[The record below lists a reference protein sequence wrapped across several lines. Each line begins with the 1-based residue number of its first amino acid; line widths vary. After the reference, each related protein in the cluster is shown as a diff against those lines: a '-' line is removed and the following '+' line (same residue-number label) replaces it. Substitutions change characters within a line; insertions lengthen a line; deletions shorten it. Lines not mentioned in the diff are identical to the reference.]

1 MSKLLAAALAAR
13 AIWAVAKENQR
24 ILRCRVRVGA
34 GTLVALAAC
43 LLAVPASLGAQVAA
57 PAADS
62 AVTVVLVRHAERLDD
77 SPNSPLNDIGRARVE
92 RLRTLLADVD
102 FTHVHSTNLT
112 RTLDTAR
119 PIAGDDG
126 VELTLYGAGEL
137 DELAVAIRATPG
149 RHLVSGHS
157 NTTPRLAEALGGES
171 HGPIDHM
178 EYDRLYIIVIQPGRP
193 AVTTLLRF

>member
-1 MSKLLAAALAAR
+1 MSKLLAAVLGAGV
-13 AIWAVAKENQR
+13 IWAAALENPAPPH
-24 ILRCRVRVGA
+24 I
-34 GTLVALAAC
+34 AADD
-43 LLAVPASLGAQVAA
+43 PQVAA
-57 PAADS
+57 PVAAAS
-62 AVTVVLVRHAERLDD
+62 VTVVLVRHAERLDD
-77 SPNSPLNDIGRARVE
+77 SPNSPLNDVGRGRVE

-119 PIAGDDG
+119 PIAEDDG
-126 VELTLYGAGEL
+126 VELIIYSPGEL
-137 DELAVAIRATPG
+137 EQLAETIRATPG

-157 NTTPRLAEALGGES
+157 NTTPQLAEALGGDP

>member
-1 MSKLLAAALAAR
+1 MTRSRIPQCRGRVNLSAL
-13 AIWAVAKENQR
+13 I
-24 ILRCRVRVGA
+24 
-34 GTLVALAAC
+34 ALAAC
-43 LLAVPASLGAQVAA
+43 LAAVGAPIRLDAQVAA
-57 PAADS
+57 PAADE
-62 AVTVVLVRHAERLDD
+62 AVTVFLVRHAERLDD
-77 SPNSPLNDIGRARVE
+77 SPNSPLNDVGRERVA

-102 FTHVHSTNLT
+102 FTHIHSTNLT

-119 PIAGDDG
+119 PIAEDDG
-126 VELTLYGAGEL
+126 VELTLYSAGEL
-137 DELAVAIRATPG
+137 EQLAETIRATPG

-157 NTTPRLAEALGGES
+157 NTTPRLAEALGGDP

>member
-1 MSKLLAAALAAR
+1 MTRS
-13 AIWAVAKENQR
+13 R
-24 ILRCRVRVGA
+24 IPRCRVRLAVNA
-34 GTLVALAAC
+34 LVAFAAC
-43 LLAVPASLGAQVAA
+43 LAAVAAPFRLGAQVAV
-57 PAADS
+57 PAADE

-77 SPNSPLNDIGRARVE
+77 SPNSPLNDVGRERVE

-119 PIAGDDG
+119 PIAEDDG
-126 VELTLYGAGEL
+126 VELTLYSPGEL
-137 DELAVAIRATPG
+137 EQLAATIRGTPG

-157 NTTPRLAEALGGES
+157 NTTPSLAEALGGDP

>member
-1 MSKLLAAALAAR
+1 MIFMTRS
-13 AIWAVAKENQR
+13 R
-24 ILRCRVRVGA
+24 IVRCRGPVDV
-34 GTLVALAAC
+34 GTLVVLAAC
-43 LLAVPASLGAQVAA
+43 LAAVAAPFRLGAQIAA
-57 PAADS
+57 PVAED
-62 AVTVVLVRHAERLDD
+62 AVTVFLVRHAERLDD
-77 SPNSPLNDIGRARVE
+77 SPDSPLNDIGRERVE

-119 PIAGDDG
+119 PIAEDDG
-126 VELTLYGAGEL
+126 VEIGIYSPGEL
-137 DELAVAIRATPG
+137 AEFAETIRAIPG

-157 NTTPRLAEALGGES
+157 NTTPRLAEALGGEP

-178 EYDRLYIIVIQPGRP
+178 EYDRLYIIVIQPGQP

>member
-1 MSKLLAAALAAR
+1 MTRSRIPRFRRR
-13 AIWAVAKENQR
+13 ADAS
-24 ILRCRVRVGA
+24 
-34 GTLVALAAC
+34 TLVAFAAC
-43 LLAVPASLGAQVAA
+43 LAAVGAPIRLDAQVTA
-57 PAADS
+57 PAADE
-62 AVTVVLVRHAERLDD
+62 AVTVFLVRHAERLDD
-77 SPNSPLNDIGRARVE
+77 SPNSPLNDVGRERVE

-102 FTHVHSTNLT
+102 FTHIHSTNLT

-119 PIAGDDG
+119 PIAEDDG
-126 VELTLYGAGEL
+126 VELTLYSAGEL
-137 DELAVAIRATPG
+137 EQLAETIRATPG

-157 NTTPRLAEALGGES
+157 NTTPRLAEALGGDP

>member
-1 MSKLLAAALAAR
+1 MSKLLAAVLGAGV
-13 AIWAVAKENQR
+13 IWAAAQESPT
-24 ILRCRVRVGA
+24 A
-34 GTLVALAAC
+34 TLISADD
-43 LLAVPASLGAQVAA
+43 AQVAV
-57 PAADS
+57 PVAAD
-62 AVTVVLVRHAERLDD
+62 AVIVVLVRHAERLDD
-77 SPNSPLNDIGRARVE
+77 SPNSPLNDVGRERVE
-92 RLRTLLADVD
+92 RLRALLADVD

-119 PIAGDDG
+119 PIAEDDG
-126 VELTLYGAGEL
+126 VELVIYGPGEL
-137 DELAVAIRATPG
+137 EQLAETIRATPG

-157 NTTPRLAEALGGES
+157 NTTPRLAEALGGDP

>member
-1 MSKLLAAALAAR
+1 MPRSR
-13 AIWAVAKENQR
+13 TP
-24 ILRCRVRVGA
+24 RCRVRA
-34 GTLVALAAC
+34 NANTLVAFAAC
-43 LLAVPASLGAQVAA
+43 VAAVAA
-57 PAADS
+57 PIRLDAQIATRADE

-77 SPNSPLNDIGRARVE
+77 SPNSPLNDVGRARVE

-119 PIAGDDG
+119 PIADDDG
-126 VELTLYGAGEL
+126 VELTLYSPGEL
-137 DELAVAIRATPG
+137 EELAETIRATPG

-157 NTTPRLAEALGGES
+157 NTTPGLAEALGGEP

>member
-1 MSKLLAAALAAR
+1 MTRL
-13 AIWAVAKENQR
+13 R
-24 ILRCRVRVGA
+24 ISRCRVRVA
-34 GTLVALAAC
+34 VNALVAFAAC
-43 LLAVPASLGAQVAA
+43 LAAVAAPVRLGAQVGV
-57 PAADS
+57 PAADD

-77 SPNSPLNDIGRARVE
+77 SPNSPLNDVGRERVE

-119 PIAGDDG
+119 PIAEDDG
-126 VELTLYGAGEL
+126 VELTLYSPGEL
-137 DELAVAIRATPG
+137 EQLAETIRATAG

-157 NTTPRLAEALGGES
+157 NTTPRLAEALGGDP

>member
-1 MSKLLAAALAAR
+1 MTRSRIPRCPVR
-13 AIWAVAKENQR
+13 AG
-24 ILRCRVRVGA
+24 VRAFV
-34 GTLVALAAC
+34 TLAAC
-43 LLAVPASLGAQVAA
+43 LAAVAAPFRLGAQVAQQA
-57 PAADS
+57 SGD

-77 SPNSPLNDIGRARVE
+77 SGDSPLNDVGQERVE

-112 RTLDTAR
+112 RTRDTAR
-119 PIAGDDG
+119 PIAEDDG
-126 VELTLYGAGEL
+126 VELIFYSPGEL
-137 DELAVAIRATPG
+137 EQLAETIRATPG

-157 NTTPRLAEALGGES
+157 NTTPQLAEALGGDA

-178 EYDRLYIIVIQPGRP
+178 EYDRLYIIVIQPGQP

>member
-1 MSKLLAAALAAR
+1 MTRS
-13 AIWAVAKENQR
+13 R
-24 ILRCRVRVGA
+24 IPRCRVRLA
-34 GTLVALAAC
+34 ANTLAAFAAC
-43 LLAVPASLGAQVAA
+43 LAAVAVPFRLGAQVAV
-57 PAADS
+57 PADD
-62 AVTVVLVRHAERLDD
+62 AVTVFLVRHAERLDD
-77 SPNSPLNDIGRARVE
+77 SPNSPLNDVGRARVE

-112 RTLDTAR
+112 RTLGTAR
-119 PIAGDDG
+119 PIAEDDG
-126 VELTLYGAGEL
+126 VELIIYSPGEL
-137 DELAVAIRATPG
+137 EQLAETIRATPG

-157 NTTPRLAEALGGES
+157 NTTPRLAEALGGDP

>member
-1 MSKLLAAALAAR
+1 MTRSRIPRFR
-13 AIWAVAKENQR
+13 ACVHAS
-24 ILRCRVRVGA
+24 
-34 GTLVALAAC
+34 TLVAFAAC
-43 LLAVPASLGAQVAA
+43 LAAVASPFRLGAQVFA
-57 PAADS
+57 PDPDG
-62 AVTVVLVRHAERLDD
+62 AVTVILVRHAERLDD
-77 SPNSPLNDIGRARVE
+77 SPNSPLNDVGRARVE

-119 PIAGDDG
+119 PIADDDG
-126 VELTLYGAGEL
+126 VELALYSPGGLE
-137 DELAVAIRATPG
+137 ELAETIRATPG

-157 NTTPRLAEALGGES
+157 NTTPSLVEALGGEP

-178 EYDRLYIIVIQPGRP
+178 EYDRLYLIVIQPGQP

>member
-1 MSKLLAAALAAR
+1 MTRS
-13 AIWAVAKENQR
+13 R
-24 ILRCRVRVGA
+24 IPLCRVRA
-34 GTLVALAAC
+34 DASALVAFAAC
-43 LLAVPASLGAQVAA
+43 LSAVAAPIRLGAQVVV
-57 PAADS
+57 PADDE
-62 AVTVVLVRHAERLDD
+62 AVTVFLVRHAERLDD
-77 SPNSPLNDIGRARVE
+77 SPNSPLNDVGRERVE

-119 PIAGDDG
+119 PIAEDDG
-126 VELTLYGAGEL
+126 VELIIYSPGEL
-137 DELAVAIRATPG
+137 EQLAETIRATPG

-157 NTTPRLAEALGGES
+157 NTTPRLAEALGGDP
-171 HGPIDHM
+171 HGLIDHM

>member
-1 MSKLLAAALAAR
+1 MTRS
-13 AIWAVAKENQR
+13 R
-24 ILRCRVRVGA
+24 IPRCRVHA
-34 GTLVALAAC
+34 DASALVAFAVCLAAV
-43 LLAVPASLGAQVAA
+43 AAPSGLGAQVAV
-57 PAADS
+57 PADDE
-62 AVTVVLVRHAERLDD
+62 AVTVFLVRHAERLDD
-77 SPNSPLNDIGRARVE
+77 SPNSPLNDVGRERVE

-119 PIAGDDG
+119 PIAEDDG
-126 VELTLYGAGEL
+126 VEFIIYSPGEL
-137 DELAVAIRATPG
+137 DQLAETIRATPG

-157 NTTPRLAEALGGES
+157 NTTPPLAEALGGDP

>member
-1 MSKLLAAALAAR
+1 MTRTRIPRCCIRLNASAL
-13 AIWAVAKENQR
+13 V
-24 ILRCRVRVGA
+24 
-34 GTLVALAAC
+34 TLAAC
-43 LLAVPASLGAQVAA
+43 LAAVVAPFRLGAQVAA
-57 PAADS
+57 SVADD

-77 SPNSPLNDIGRARVE
+77 SPNSPLNDVGRGRVE
-92 RLRTLLADVD
+92 RLRALVADVD

-119 PIAGDDG
+119 PVAEDDG
-126 VELTLYGAGEL
+126 VEIAIYSPGEL
-137 DELAVAIRATPG
+137 EELAESIRATPG

-157 NTTPRLAEALGGES
+157 NTTPQLAEALGGEP

-178 EYDRLYIIVIQPGRP
+178 EYDRLYIIVIQPGQA

>member
-1 MSKLLAAALAAR
+1 MRLAANTLAAF
-13 AIWAVAKENQR
+13 
-24 ILRCRVRVGA
+24 
-34 GTLVALAAC
+34 AAC
-43 LLAVPASLGAQVAA
+43 LAAVAAPFRLGAQVAV
-57 PAADS
+57 PADD
-62 AVTVVLVRHAERLDD
+62 AVTVFLVRHAERLDD
-77 SPNSPLNDIGRARVE
+77 SPNSPLNDVGRERVE
-92 RLRTLLADVD
+92 KLRTLLADVD

-119 PIAGDDG
+119 PIAEDDG
-126 VELTLYGAGEL
+126 VELTLYSPGEL
-137 DELAVAIRATPG
+137 EELAGTIRATPG

-157 NTTPRLAEALGGES
+157 NTTPRLAEALGGDP

>member
-1 MSKLLAAALAAR
+1 MTRSR
-13 AIWAVAKENQR
+13 T
-24 ILRCRVRVGA
+24 LRCRVRAAVCI
-34 GTLVALAAC
+34 LVAFAAC
-43 LLAVPASLGAQVAA
+43 LTAVAAAFPLGAQIAVPA
-57 PAADS
+57 DDE
-62 AVTVVLVRHAERLDD
+62 AVTVFLVRHAERLDD
-77 SPNSPLNDIGRARVE
+77 SPNSPLNDVGRERVE

-119 PIAGDDG
+119 PIAEDDG
-126 VELTLYGAGEL
+126 VELIIYSPGEL
-137 DELAVAIRATPG
+137 EQLAETIRATPG

-157 NTTPRLAEALGGES
+157 NTTPRLAEALGGDP

>member
-1 MSKLLAAALAAR
+1 MSKLLAAVLGAGM
-13 AIWAVAKENQR
+13 IWAAAQENPAATH
-24 ILRCRVRVGA
+24 ISA
-34 GTLVALAAC
+34 DDILVA
-43 LLAVPASLGAQVAA
+43 AQVAA
-57 PAADS
+57 PVAVD

-77 SPNSPLNDIGRARVE
+77 SPNSPLNDLGRERVE

-119 PIAGDDG
+119 PIAEDDG
-126 VELTLYGAGEL
+126 VELILYSPGEL
-137 DELAVAIRATPG
+137 EQLAETIRATPG

-157 NTTPRLAEALGGES
+157 NTTPRLAEALGGDP

-178 EYDRLYIIVIQPGRP
+178 EYDRLYIIVIQPGRA